1 MGRTLLS
8 DLLHMDVLIK
18 ASQLI
23 LSLSILVVLH
33 ELGHFIPAKWFKT
46 RVEKF
51 YLFFDAGFSLFK
63 VKRGETEYGIGW
75 LPLGGYVKISGMVDE
90 SMDTAA
96 LKEDPKPWEF
106 RSKPAWQRLIIMLG
120 GVTVNLILGFLIYA
134 MVLFVY
140 GESYIAANEIPYG
153 LHVEQRLK
161 PLGFEDGDLLV
172 ALNGETQKSFGEVR
186 RNIFTST
193 VTEVTVLRNGAE
205 RSLLMPRDLGQLLID
220 SNIREP
226 FIMRLPTVVDTL
238 MAGMPAAAAGLLPGD
253 SIVGVNDLRS
263 PWFNDIAG
271 KLRSMPS
278 EEVTLSYYRD
288 GVEQQAVMTTTDQG
302 TVGFGPIL
310 FSKRSEFNFQKE
322 TYAAGP
328 AIVNGFRVARETL
341 QGYVLSLRF
350 LFSKAGATQIG
361 SFITIGSIFDAGWDW
376 EVFWRTT
383 AFLSIILAFMNLLPI
398 PALDGGHVAFL
409 LYEIVA
415 GRPAPQKF
423 LEKAQLIGIV
433 LLLALMAFAIGNDVY
448 RWLTNAL

>member
-1 MGRTLLS
+1 MIA
-8 DLLHMDVLIK
+8 LIK
-18 ASQLI
+18 AAQLI
-23 LSLSILVVLH
+23 LSLSILVILH

-90 SMDTAA
+90 SMDTEA
-96 LKEDPKPWEF
+96 LKQEPQPWEF

-120 GVTVNLILGFLIYA
+120 GVTVNLFLGFFIYA

-140 GESYIAANEIPYG
+140 GESYIAADRIPYG
-153 LHVEQRLK
+153 VHVEERLK
-161 PLGFEDGDLLV
+161 TFGFQDGDLIV
-172 ALNGETQKSFGEVR
+172 GLNGEPQKSFGEVR
-186 RNIFTST
+186 RNIFTSK
-193 VTEVTVLRNGAE
+193 VTEVTVLRDGSTQ
-205 RSLLMPRDLGQLLID
+205 SLLMPGDLGQILID

-226 FIMRLPTVVDTL
+226 FIMRLPAVIDTIL
-238 MAGMPAAAAGLLPGD
+238 PDQPAMRAGLQIGD
-253 SIVGVNDLRS
+253 SIIGIDGMRSSFFNDLAAEIRIR
-263 PWFNDIAG
+263 PGEDITLHYVRNGVDQEAN
-271 KLRSMPS
+271 MTIT
-278 EEVTLSYYRD
+278 EE
-288 GVEQQAVMTTTDQG
+288 G
-302 TVGFGPIL
+302 TIGFGPK
-310 FSKRSEFNFQKE
+310 FFKDRSEFVFEKE
-322 TYAAGP
+322 TFGIGSAF
-328 AIVNGFRVARETL
+328 VNGFRVAKETL

-423 LEKAQLIGIV
+423 LEKAQLIGIII
-433 LLLALMAFAIGNDVY
+433 LLALMAFAIGNDVY

>member
-1 MGRTLLS
+1 
-8 DLLHMDVLIK
+8 MDILIK

-33 ELGHFIPAKWFKT
+33 ELGHFLPAKWFKT
-46 RVEKF
+46 RVDKF

-63 VKRGETEYGIGW
+63 VKRGDTEYGIGW
-75 LPLGGYVKISGMVDE
+75 LPLGGYVKIAGMVDE
-90 SMDTAA
+90 SMDTEA
-96 LKEDPKPWEF
+96 LKEPPKPWEF

-140 GESYIAANEIPYG
+140 GETYIAADEIPYG
-153 LHVEQRLK
+153 LHVEDRLK
-161 PLGFEDGDLLV
+161 PLGFEEGDLIV
-172 ALNGETQKSFGEVR
+172 ALNGERQKSFGEIR
-186 RNIFTST
+186 RNMFTSK
-193 VTEVTVLRNGAE
+193 VTEVNVIRNGRELA
-205 RSLLMPRDLGQLLID
+205 LVMPRDLGQLLID

-226 FIMRLPTVVDTL
+226 FVMRLPTVIDTIL
-238 MAGMPAAAAGLLPGD
+238 PGQPAQQAGLQRGD
-253 SIVGVNDLRS
+253 SLVGVNDVRS
-263 PWFNDIAG
+263 PYFNDIATA
-271 KLRSMPS
+271 LRGNPNAD
-278 EEVTLSYYRD
+278 VTLHFYRN
-288 GVEQQAVMTTTDQG
+288 GEPMSATMTTTDQG
-302 TVGFGPIL
+302 TVGFGPKL
-310 FSKRSEFNFQKE
+310 YGQRGEYRFEKE
-322 TYAAGP
+322 TYGIGA

-341 QGYVLSLRF
+341 EGYVLSLRF

-361 SFITIGSIFDAGWDW
+361 SFITIGSIFDASWNW

-398 PALDGGHVAFL
+398 PALDGGHVVFL

-423 LEKAQLIGIV
+423 LEKAQFVGIII
-433 LLLALMAFAIGNDVY
+433 LLALMAFAIGNDVY

>member
-1 MGRTLLS
+1 MIA
-8 DLLHMDVLIK
+8 LIK
-18 ASQLI
+18 AAQLI

-33 ELGHFIPAKWFKT
+33 ELGHFIPAKFFKT

-96 LKEDPKPWEF
+96 LKEPAKPWEF

-120 GVTVNLILGFLIYA
+120 GVTVNLILGFMIYA
-134 MVLFVY
+134 MVLFVW
-140 GESYIAANEIPYG
+140 GETYINNRAIPYG
-153 LHVEQRLK
+153 LHIEERLHTY
-161 PLGFEDGDLLV
+161 GFEDGDLIV
-172 ALNGETQKSFGEVR
+172 ALNGEEQRSFGEMR
-186 RNIFTST
+186 RNIFTSK
-193 VTEVTVLRNGAE
+193 VTEVTVLRGGSE
-205 RSLLMPRDLGQLLID
+205 RNLLMPGDLGQILID

-226 FIMRLPTVVDTL
+226 FVMRLPTVIDTL
-238 MAGMPAAAAGLLPGD
+238 IADQPAIKAGLLSGD
-253 SIVGVNDLRS
+253 SIVGVNNFNS
-263 PWFNDIAG
+263 PYFNDIA
-271 KLRSMPS
+271 KVIRSMPD
-278 EEVTLSYYRD
+278 EEITVHYYRN
-288 GVEQQAVMTTTDQG
+288 GVAGSANMRTTPEG
-302 TVGFGPIL
+302 TIGFGPVL
-310 FSKRSEFNFQKE
+310 FGNRPEFVFEKE
-322 TYAAGP
+322 TFGVGA
-328 AIVNGFRVARETL
+328 AIVNGFRVAKETL

-350 LFSKAGATQIG
+350 LFSKSGATQIG

-409 LYEIVA
+409 LYEMVA
-415 GRPAPQKF
+415 GKPAPQRF
-423 LEKAQLIGIV
+423 LEIAQMIGIV
-433 LLLALMAFAIGNDVY
+433 ILLTLMAFAIGNDVY

>member
-1 MGRTLLS
+1 ME
-8 DLLHMDVLIK
+8 VLIK
-18 ASQLI
+18 AAQLI

-75 LPLGGYVKISGMVDE
+75 LPLGGYVKIAGMVDE
-90 SMDTAA
+90 SMDTEA
-96 LKEDPKPWEF
+96 LNEPAKPWEF

-120 GVTVNLILGFLIYA
+120 GVTVNLVLGFVIYA
-134 MVLFVY
+134 GVLFVY
-140 GESYIAANEIPYG
+140 GESYVPVESIPYG
-153 LHVEQRLK
+153 LHIEERIK
-161 PLGFEDGDLLV
+161 PLGFEDGDLIV
-172 ALNGETQKSFGEVR
+172 ALNGERQKSLGEMR
-186 RNIFTST
+186 RNLYTSK
-193 VTEVTVLRNGAE
+193 VSEVTVLRQGNELSFKLPG
-205 RSLLMPRDLGQLLID
+205 DLGQMLID

-226 FIMRLPTVVDTL
+226 FAMRLPTVVDTVI
-238 MAGMPAAAAGLLPGD
+238 AGQPAEAAGLLKGD

-263 PWFNDIAG
+263 PYFNDIAG
-271 KLRSMPS
+271 ALRTKPS
-278 EEVTLSYYRD
+278 EEVTLLLVRN
-288 GVEQQAVMTTTDQG
+288 GAEMELALTTTDQG
-302 TVGFGPIL
+302 TVGFGPKL
-310 FSKRSEFNFQKE
+310 FDDRPEFRFETE
-322 TYAAGP
+322 TYGFGS

-350 LFSKAGATQIG
+350 LFSKAGASQIG
-361 SFITIGSIFDAGWDW
+361 SFITIGSIFDASWNW

-383 AFLSIILAFMNLLPI
+383 AFLSLVLAFMNLLPI
-398 PALDGGHVAFL
+398 PALDGGHVVFL

-423 LEKAQLIGIV
+423 LEKAQLVGLVI
-433 LLLALMAFAIGNDVY
+433 LLGLMAFAIGNDVY